1 MNRVANIQERTD
13 IYTMPNYNYECKKC
27 QHAWEDLQTMAN
39 SDVPTKKP
47 CPKCKGRKCVHK
59 SWADCTP
66 RLGADHTLTANSA
79 TGGRWNE
86 LMNRMKGATPK
97 STHHKFEHD
106 AIKGRKWY

>member
-13 IYTMPNYNYECKKC
+13 IYIMPNYNYECKKC

-47 CPKCKGRKCVHK
+47 CPKCKGRKCVQK
-59 SWADCTP
+59 SWSDCTP
-66 RLGADHTLTANSA
+66 KLGADHKLTANSA

-86 LMNRMKGATPK
+86 LMNRMKSTTPA
-97 STHHKFEHD
+97 SCHHKFDHD
-106 AIKGRKWY
+106 SIRGRKWY